1 MFDSLVARFNIAAK
15 YASEYNTG
23 SDLDPQKLQE
33 AYTVVNARI
42 GLGSRD
48 RSWMLEL
55 WAQNLTDEEY
65 IQVGF
70 DAPLQAGSWNAFLA
84 APRTYGLTLRAFF

>member
-1 MFDSLVARFNIAAK
+1 MKVNGEQLASPIAK
-15 YASEYNTG
+15 PL
-23 SDLDPQKLQE
+23 SDLDPQKLQD
-33 AYTVVNARI
+33 ADTAGNARI

-70 DAPLQAGSWNAFLA
+70 DAPLQTGSWNAFLA